1 MKVFV
6 RPYYFLMI
14 AHFFGC
20 GYPEFDL
27 DSFECPN
34 FYETDFEKLPIL
46 KMKVEVLD
54 SMICLDSFKSEDVQ
68 DFMKN
73 KEFFEQEARMN
84 RDTWMQMKQSM
95 SVISEN
101 FGQPPSE

>member
-14 AHFFGC
+14 SHFFSC

-34 FYETDFEKLPIL
+34 HYETDFEKLPIL

-54 SMICLDSFKSEDVQ
+54 SMICIDSFKSEDVQ

-84 RDTWMQMKQSM
+84 RDTWMQLK
-95 SVISEN
+95 
-101 FGQPPSE
+101 